1 MVTAAAACQT
11 DLVRSAGRPGPG
23 GAGCLAPPGGGGHVW
38 PMETGTRTLAASD
51 PSRFAR
57 FLRDVS
63 MRVTELTD
71 DDRLWVQ
78 ERTEL
83 LFGGDF
89 VVSRTEVHDPHKLPG
104 FIASEGRERVGL
116 ATYCLYHGE
125 CELVTID
132 ALCQFLGVGSLLL
145 EKVEEAARQAG
156 CTKIWTITTNDNLD
170 AQRFFQRRGFV
181 ISQVRLGGMTKIR
194 LLKPNV
200 PRVGYY
206 DIPVRDEIEFEKP
219 LLPLP
224 AR

>member
-1 MVTAAAACQT
+1 VI
-11 DLVRSAGRPGPG
+11 RPFF
-23 GAGCLAPPGGGGHVW
+23 
-38 PMETGTRTLAASD
+38 E
-51 PSRFAR
+51 R

-63 MRVTELTD
+63 MRVAELTD

-104 FIASEGRERVGL
+104 FIATEGRERVGL
-116 ATYCLYHGE
+116 ATYCIYGGE

-132 ALCQFLGVGSLLL
+132 ALCQYMGVGTLLL
-145 EKVEEAARQAG
+145 DKVEEVAREAG

-170 AQRFFQRRGFV
+170 AQRFFQKRGFT

-200 PRVGYY
+200 PKVGYY
-206 DIPVRDEIEFEKP
+206 GIPVRDELEFEKRLAP
-219 LLPLP
+219 LSVL
-224 AR
+224 

>member
-1 MVTAAAACQT
+1 MATARAASQSEV
-11 DLVRSAGRPGPG
+11 VRSG
-23 GAGCLAPPGGGGHVW
+23 APPEDPVDTSLRRHRAPPILDCMITGARTSPPASR
-38 PMETGTRTLAASD
+38 PMFE
-51 PSRFAR
+51 R

-63 MRVTELTD
+63 MRVTDLTD

-104 FIASEGRERVGL
+104 FIATEGRERVGL
-116 ATYCLYHGE
+116 ATYCVYGGE

-132 ALCQFLGVGSLLL
+132 ALCQYLGVGTLLL
-145 EKVEEAARQAG
+145 ERVEEVAREAG

-170 AQRFFQRRGFV
+170 AQRFFQKRGFV

-200 PRVGYY
+200 PKVGYY
-206 DIPVRDEIEFEKP
+206 GIPVRDELELEKR
-219 LLPLP
+219 LLPRP
-224 AR
+224 VV